1 MLKKYLV
8 CNAKLLGSFVER
20 VIDAEYNIKPH
31 GKNPKV
37 GLVSVSGLSKE
48 EHEAIRKFI
57 SKRDIWL
64 F

>member
-1 MLKKYLV
+1 MAKKYLV

-20 VIDAEYNIKPH
+20 VIDAEYKIAPH
-31 GKNPKV
+31 GKNPNV
-37 GLVSVSGLSKE
+37 GLVSVSGLSNKE
-48 EHEAIRKFI
+48 HKAIRKFI